1 MAEEQGTT
9 FGLRGHRMLDPDKSE
24 TRRREVLHAA
34 ARVFSENGFHAST
47 TEDIARAM
55 GSSKGVIY
63 YYFRSKEEIYLEVVS
78 TAILGAQERLE
89 LILAQ
94 ALPPAETLRE
104 AIRIH
109 LAYNLNEQEEGYY
122 AMLVI
127 KDVRTTAPEVRDEV
141 RALQRRYIKRFE
153 SIIRRGVE
161 SGDFEPLDPAV
172 TNLNILSAVNYASDW
187 FRPNGRMDLDEV
199 IDHIADQL
207 VAGVLKRG
215 PAGGAQ

>member
-1 MAEEQGTT
+1 
-9 FGLRGHRMLDPDKSE
+9 MLDPDKSE

-89 LILAQ
+89 AVIERG
-94 ALPPAETLRE
+94 LPPAETLRE
-104 AIRIH
+104 AIRVH

-127 KDVRTTAPEVRDEV
+127 KDVRTTAPEVREEV
-141 RALQRRYIKRFE
+141 QALQRLYIKRFE
-153 SIIRRGVE
+153 TIIRSGVE
-161 SGDFEPLDPAV
+161 TGHFESRDPAV

-187 FRPNGRMDLDEV
+187 YRPNGRMSLDEV
-199 IDHIADQL
+199 IDHIASQL
-207 VAGVLKRG
+207 VEGVLKQ
-215 PAGGAQ
+215 PEAAGGAR